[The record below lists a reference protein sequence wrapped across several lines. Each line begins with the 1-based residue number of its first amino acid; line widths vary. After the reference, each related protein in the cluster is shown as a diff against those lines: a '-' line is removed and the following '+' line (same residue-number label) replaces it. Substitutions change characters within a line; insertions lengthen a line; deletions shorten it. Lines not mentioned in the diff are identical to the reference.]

1 MVGQI
6 SIKSGHLMAP
16 WPLISEIV
24 RQPCCQ
30 AHRAG
35 WPCHPVFVTLGLA
48 HDQHLSIIKIH
59 VLDAQ
64 SQTLHELGKMGV
76 GVHEAKNMHT
86 TTVSSPLT
94 CHVLIVPRAFAQ
106 DQWAGPL

>member
-1 MVGQI
+1 
-6 SIKSGHLMAP
+6 MAP
-16 WPLISEIV
+16 WPLVSEIV

-35 WPCHPVFVTLGLA
+35 WPCHPVLVTLGLA

-76 GVHEAKNMHT
+76 GVHEAKNLHT
-86 TTVSSPLT
+86 TTVSSPL
-94 CHVLIVPRAFAQ
+94 
-106 DQWAGPL
+106 PLVRGFWTFFGRLVARFYPVG